1 MKNVFDK
8 IGDISNNIRRNNFD
22 WSHDNN
28 FTTGFG
34 RVTPVFCETCPPN
47 SSIRLKPTFG
57 LRFMPM
63 MFPVQTK
70 VKAYLSFYR
79 MPIRALWSEYTDFIS
94 SANDPNAT
102 FDPPY
107 IDTKNAKF
115 DEGEFLGPSGLSDY
129 LGVPVVASFP
139 ETPIALAGVDVWDKV
154 AAVGGITGIR
164 SLSSLWTGES
174 VTNSNVSNHANVALM
189 KIASIPDGTGD
200 YTAVHVT
207 YTMAFTTSDKGQ
219 SFYNALVNARNSV
232 AGNSASC
239 GFATTAQDINS
250 SYQAAFYDCAEWS
263 TGNRRVRVD
272 VNEDYTE
279 ITMSADMLVR
289 FGGSIYAM
297 LPGFGNTI
305 FNTTTIPVSA
315 LGEKFATAVYT
326 PTVQLNSRINPYYN
340 SSSSDSAKQV
350 KLSAYPYRCYEAIYN
365 AYMRNI
371 KNNPFMLNG
380 KPVYNKFITNNA
392 GGADLTEYKL
402 FRANWAS
409 DAFTTAVPSPQ
420 QGQAP
425 LVGITTYTEE
435 ISLENGNTQN
445 VLKFAVV
452 DEDGKKYGVD
462 FESNGEALKGVK
474 YTELGANTAVAPVS
488 NLYDLVT
495 SGISINDFRNV
506 NAYQRYL
513 ELNMFKGYNYR
524 DIIQGRFECN
534 VHYDTLLMPEYIG
547 GFTRDVV
554 INPITQT
561 VQTAGDGSYVGALG
575 SQAGDAIC
583 FGQSDASISCFCDEE
598 SIVMGILSVVP
609 MPIYTQALPKHFLYR
624 ERLDT
629 FNPEFDHIGFQ
640 PIQAKEL
647 CPIQQYA
654 TMPSD
659 GGQHGDLEAVFG
671 YQRPWYEYVQKR
683 DSAHGLFLTD
693 LRNFL
698 INRVF
703 GAMPELGAE
712 FTTIK
717 ESEVNNVFSVT
728 EVSDKILGQ
737 IHFDCTA
744 KLPIS
749 RVVVPKLE

>member
-34 RVTPVFCETCPPN
+34 RVTPVFCEMCPPN
-47 SSIRLKPTFG
+47 SSVRIKPTFG
-57 LRFMPM
+57 LKFMPM

-79 MPIRALWSEYTDFIS
+79 MPIRALWSDYTDFIS

-107 IDTKNAKF
+107 IDTKNAGF
-115 DEGEFLGPSGLSDY
+115 SEGEFLGPSGLADY

-139 ETPIALAGVDVWDKV
+139 QTAIAMADAEDWDTI
-154 AAVGGITGIR
+154 AAVGGIKGIR
-164 SLSSLWTGES
+164 SLSSLWTGEAPTS
-174 VTNSNVSNHANVALM
+174 SNVLNSGNVSLLELAT
-189 KIASIPDGTGD
+189 IPDGTGD
-200 YTAVHVT
+200 YTSVHVE
-207 YTMAFTTSDKGQ
+207 YKIMFTTTEKGQ
-219 SFYNALVNARNSV
+219 SFYNALVTARDNLS
-232 AGNSASC
+232 GNLASC
-239 GFATTAQDINS
+239 GFCTTAQRLTS
-250 SYQAAFYDCAEWS
+250 SYQASFYDSAEWS
-263 TGNRRVRVD
+263 NGNNRVRVE
-272 VNEDYTE
+272 VSPDYTM

-289 FGGSIYAM
+289 FGGAIYAM
-297 LPGFGNTI
+297 IPGAPSLINTAV
-305 FNTTTIPVSA
+305 TPPEVQ
-315 LGEKFATAVYT
+315 GDKYATAYYV
-326 PTVQLNSRINPYYN
+326 PTVGLNSRINPYYN
-340 SSSSDSAKQV
+340 SSYSDATNCV
-350 KLSAYPYRCYEAIYN
+350 KLSAYPFRCYEAIYN

-392 GGADLTEYKL
+392 GGADLTDYKL

-425 LVGITTYTEE
+425 LVGITTYTDTV
-435 ISLENGNTQN
+435 SLENGNTQN

-561 VQTAGDGSYVGALG
+561 VQTAGDGSYLGALG
-575 SQAGDAIC
+575 SQAGDGVC

-598 SIVMGILSVVP
+598 SIVMGILTVVP
-609 MPIYTQALPKHFLYR
+609 MPVYTQALPKHFLYR

-654 TMPSD
+654 SMPS
-659 GGQHGDLEAVFG
+659 GGGDHGDLDAVFG

-717 ESEVNNVFSVT
+717 EEEVNNVFSVT
-728 EVSDKILGQ
+728 EVTDKILGQ